1 MNTTSW
7 GPAELA
13 DAIRRSCA
21 SVRTAR
27 AELTALDAAA
37 GDGDLGESLAI
48 GVAAIERD
56 LDDPEPADVGD
67 VLRRAGTALST
78 AAPSTFGT
86 LVGMALR
93 DAGRALADRAEFV
106 PADVARMLDAMVAGV
121 QRRGEVQAGQRTV
134 LDGLLAS
141 REELERTAP
150 AGTVAAMQAVARG
163 AQDGAAATA
172 SMRAQVGRAGWIG
185 ERAEG
190 RPDAG
195 AQAWAV
201 IAAGM
206 AGEPDCPGS

>member
-1 MNTTSW
+1 MNVTW

-13 DAIRRSCA
+13 DAIRRSCT

-27 AELTALDAAA
+27 ADLTALDAAA

-67 VLRRAGTALST
+67 VLRRAGTSLST

-86 LVGMALR
+86 LLGMALR
-93 DAGRALADRAEFV
+93 DAGRALADRPEFA
-106 PADVARMLDAMVAGV
+106 PADVKQMLDAMVAGV
-121 QRRGEVQAGQRTV
+121 QRRGEVRAGQRTV

-141 REELERTAP
+141 RDELERAAP
-150 AGTVAAMQAVARG
+150 ASTAAAMQAVAQG
-163 AQDGAAATA
+163 ARDGAVATA

-201 IAAGM
+201 IATGM
-206 AGEPDCPGS
+206 AGDADCPGNS

>member
-1 MNTTSW
+1 MTAAQW

-13 DAIRRSCA
+13 GAFLRSCA
-21 SVRTAR
+21 SVRAAR

-56 LDDPEPADVGD
+56 LGAAEPADVGD
-67 VLRRAGTALST
+67 VLRRAGTSLST

-86 LVGMALR
+86 LLGMALR
-93 DAGRALADRAEFV
+93 DAGRALSDRTELSPV
-106 PADVARMLDAMVAGV
+106 EVRLMLDAMVAGV

-141 REELERTAP
+141 REALEGSGATGTA
-150 AGTVAAMQAVARG
+150 AALRAVARG
-163 AQDGAAATA
+163 ARGGAAATA

-201 IAAGM
+201 FATGL
-206 AGEPDCPGS
+206 AGEH